1 MNTLLN
7 YFKRDPNAPPK
18 RPAPDPPP
26 GLCKQGR
33 KNTQASVFEPPRQKS
48 KFFTHIPEDVAED
61 PDVELI
67 EKEET
72 EESDVKKEPL
82 VTQELVCTT
91 SEALAMRRSVL
102 EEDFSQQVSKN
113 KPPPKKNS
121 ALPKDLKDIK
131 PRGKQLKQRAVR
143 SKQDK
148 KEDIIRGPLTN
159 KTFVIT
165 GVLEGI
171 EREEIIDILKS
182 YGGRV
187 TGSVSKRTSFLIYGE
202 KLEDG
207 RRYTEGK
214 KYQKAKELN
223 VKIINQRQLDEILLR
238 LRGGETMDSRADDD
252 ALAASFDAAR
262 SSALAPPTAVPGDPA
277 IPLPIVRGQ
286 PIVSDDGR
294 LWVEKYSPK
303 TLKDVIGNAQAVEK
317 LVNWVKDWEIVVLKG
332 IKKDIRPMRGGRF
345 DPQLN
350 VNAKA

>member
-26 GLCKQGR
+26 GLFKQGR
-33 KNTQASVFEPPRQKS
+33 KTTQASVFEPPKQKS
-48 KFFTHIPEDVAED
+48 RFFTHIPEDIAED
-61 PDVELI
+61 PELELV

-72 EESDVKKEPL
+72 EENEVKKEPL

-91 SEALAMRRSVL
+91 TEALAMRRSVL

-113 KPPPKKNS
+113 KQPPRKSS

-148 KEDIIRGPLTN
+148 KEDIIRGPLTT

-262 SSALAPPTAVPGDPA
+262 SSALAPPTVPGDPA
-277 IPLPIVRGQ
+277 VPLPIVRGQ